1 MLALKSF
8 FKDSK
13 MSLCPENVLITGA
26 NRGIGLEFVKQ
37 FAALPKPPAHVFA
50 GCRTPDQAKVLKV
63 SFTQMVFS
71 MSFRMGFDARKPV
84 FGVSDQVK
92 FKPACSAT
100 GWDTELCMEQV

>member
-1 MLALKSF
+1 
-8 FKDSK
+8 

-50 GCRTPDQAKVLKV
+50 GCRTPDQAKVPKV
-63 SFTQMVFS
+63 FYANDVFTEFS
-71 MSFRMGFDARKPV
+71 YGLDARKPV

-92 FKPACSAT
+92 LKPACSAT
-100 GWDTELCMEQV
+100 ATGWNIELLHGAISTTELSI